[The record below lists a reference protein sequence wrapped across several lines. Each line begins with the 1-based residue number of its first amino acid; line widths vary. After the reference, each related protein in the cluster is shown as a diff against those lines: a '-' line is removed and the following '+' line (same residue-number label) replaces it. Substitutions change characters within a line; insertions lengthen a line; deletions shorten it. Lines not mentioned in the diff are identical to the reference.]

1 MVTSDTRFRNRLLAR
16 LDGDD
21 RARLAPHL
29 EAIDLPKGFP
39 IADPGAPIAHLY
51 FFENGIGSVV
61 ARSPEGFKAEVG
73 LVGREG
79 YLPAAGLLEPGTT
92 VHEVV
97 MQVGGSGYRIAAE
110 TLAAILAETPSILA
124 LMARFGQYLGT
135 QTAYTALSNAVHHVE
150 ERLARW
156 LLMCHDRMDGDEL
169 ALTHEYLSILLAVRR
184 PSVTTALHVLEGER
198 LIRATRGLITIRDR
212 EGLERFASDAYGVP
226 EAEYARLIGP
236 MR

>member
-1 MVTSDTRFRNRLLAR
+1 MPHSRPPYRNRLLNR
-16 LDGDD
+16 LGDED
-21 RARLAPHL
+21 EARLAAHL
-29 EAIDLPKGFP
+29 EAVDLPKDFP
-39 IADPGAPIAHLY
+39 IAAPGAPITHVY
-51 FFENGIGSVV
+51 FFESGIGSVV

-79 YLPAAGLLEPGTT
+79 FLPSGSLVEPGRS
-92 VHEVV
+92 VHQVV
-97 MQVGGSGYRIAAE
+97 MQVGGAGYRITAE
-110 TLAAILAETPSILA
+110 ALAAIFAESPSIRA
-124 LMARFGQYLGT
+124 LLLRFGQYLGT

-156 LLMCHDRMDGDEL
+156 LLMCHDRMDGDEM

-184 PSVTTALHVLEGER
+184 PSVTTALHVLEGDR
-198 LIRATRGLITIRDR
+198 LIRATRGLIAIRDR

-226 EAEYARLIGP
+226 EAEYERLIGP

>member
-1 MVTSDTRFRNRLLAR
+1 MAHTETPYRNRLLAK
-16 LDGDD
+16 LGEDD
-21 RARLAPHL
+21 RARLASEF
-29 EAIDLPKGFP
+29 EAVDMPKGFP
-39 IADPGAPIAHLY
+39 IAAPGAPITHLY
-51 FFENGIGSVV
+51 FFESGIGSVV

-97 MQVGGSGYRIAAE
+97 MQVGGGGYRIAAE
-110 TLAAILAETPSILA
+110 ALAAILAETPSILA
-124 LMARFGQYLGT
+124 LLVRFQQYLGT